1 MLTLMNR
8 TLLAN
13 RNGLTLGTRSLAQ
26 TAELNMVRP
35 ALRTLES
42 FQYQDMQD
50 AWPGMDPICAAAHPR
65 AIAAPSIP
73 GSIGEP
79 IGWVHPPVVPVPRWV
94 VVQSV
99 SRPVA
104 SDVAKRTAKPAKRFK
119 SFHGFGLGHV
129 LPGGSLTAG

>member
-13 RNGLTLGTRSLAQ
+13 RNALTLGTRSLAQ
-26 TAELNMVRP
+26 TAELSMVRP

-65 AIAAPSIP
+65 AIGRPSIP
-73 GSIGEP
+73 GSVGEA
-79 IGWVHPPVVPVPRWV
+79 IGWMHPPVVPVPRWV

-99 SRPVA
+99 DRPVA
-104 SDVAKRTAKPAKRFK
+104 SGVAKRPAKPAKRVK
-119 SFHGFGLGHV
+119 SFRGFGLGHV
-129 LPGGSLTAG
+129 SPGGSLTDG